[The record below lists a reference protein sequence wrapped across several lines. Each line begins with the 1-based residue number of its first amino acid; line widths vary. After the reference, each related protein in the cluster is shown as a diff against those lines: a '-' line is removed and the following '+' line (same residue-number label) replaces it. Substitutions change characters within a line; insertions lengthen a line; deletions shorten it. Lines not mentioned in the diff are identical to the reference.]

1 MVMVVLALLLDGGAK
16 WEEEMKFLQ
25 EIRGPV
31 VFTRASED
39 AKDSGARAG
48 EAPDEVV
55 KGRFLGQL

>member
-1 MVMVVLALLLDGGAK
+1 MGGAN
-16 WEEEMKFLQ
+16 WEEEMKILQ